1 LTRIPFITQSI
12 HFPDFN
18 RSLRKARESI
28 FDPDEDD
35 LSKARVLEFLTDA
48 GVIGGNMWSLITDNL
63 SSKKEDRATY
73 EAAMKSSKEL
83 VLVKDEDIEAVLQKL
98 RGRLSEL
105 QSQGSSQLVP
115 QAIPTIE
122 DDDDDQEDEDD
133 KAATD
138 EDDEA
143 ADGEEQ
149 EEKDEFDGDD
159 GDGFDDLG
167 SDDEE

>member
-1 LTRIPFITQSI
+1 
-12 HFPDFN
+12 
-18 RSLRKARESI
+18 
-28 FDPDEDD
+28 
-35 LSKARVLEFLTDA
+35 
-48 GVIGGNMWSLITDNL
+48 
-63 SSKKEDRATY
+63 
-73 EAAMKSSKEL
+73 MKSSKEL